1 MLKRTLAAKEDSAA
15 LFAVQGAE
23 TAISTVTV
31 RQYVTRIFF
40 FFSIIGTLTKQ
51 QAETPAR
58 ISLSNYLIPTL
69 VLFYAL
75 IHH

>member
-1 MLKRTLAAKEDSAA
+1 MLKRTLAAKKDSSA

-23 TAISTVTV
+23 TAISTVTA

-40 FFSIIGTLTKQ
+40 FSIVGTLTMQ